1 MKSKKYYANHL
12 VYKNTLGTS
21 RKYGL
26 LTLGSEASRV
36 SWYVLALLALAS
48 GLILW
53 FVPEVIVIG
62 IK

>member
-1 MKSKKYYANHL
+1 MIYSHGR
-12 VYKNTLGTS
+12 GTS

-26 LTLGSEASRV
+26 LTLGNKASRI

-62 IK
+62 FK